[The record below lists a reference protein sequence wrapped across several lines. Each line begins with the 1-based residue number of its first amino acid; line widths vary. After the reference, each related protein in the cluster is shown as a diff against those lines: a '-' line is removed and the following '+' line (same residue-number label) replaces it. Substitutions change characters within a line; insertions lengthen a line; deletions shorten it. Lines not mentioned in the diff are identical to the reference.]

1 MPRCRDKYKTTH
13 PSLCEPPPGAPQHP
27 RSRPRSVPRPQYLR
41 LCDGGAAEGDPVLL
55 HPRHQVGVNSRKTL
69 TNVDLEFSRK
79 VLRLSLERCDLRS
92 VNFVIL
98 ATAIGCVQRANL
110 SEVMSLCIFTF
121 TLTVYTSFLQT
132 VLVPDQVMEI
142 LKRCLASKTLK
153 YFRIDGV
160 HVPEDLNKDAEGKDM
175 ISKLSYQ
182 FNISVIE
189 GVFRS

>member
-1 MPRCRDKYKTTH
+1 MCP
-13 PSLCEPPPGAPQHP
+13 
-27 RSRPRSVPRPQYLR
+27 
-41 LCDGGAAEGDPVLL
+41 
-55 HPRHQVGVNSRKTL
+55 
-69 TNVDLEFSRK
+69 RK
-79 VLRLSLERCDLRS
+79 VLTLGLERCDLRS

-110 SEVMSLCIFTF
+110 SKVQSLDNHFHSAF
-121 TLTVYTSFLQT
+121 HSVSLQT

-153 YFRIDGV
+153 YLRIDGV
-160 HVPEDLNKDAEGKDM
+160 QVPEELNKDEEGKDM
-175 ISKLSYQ
+175 IAKLSYH

>member
-1 MPRCRDKYKTTH
+1 MT
-13 PSLCEPPPGAPQHP
+13 
-27 RSRPRSVPRPQYLR
+27 
-41 LCDGGAAEGDPVLL
+41 LL
-55 HPRHQVGVNSRKTL
+55 ILMS
-69 TNVDLEFSRK
+69 SRK

-110 SEVMSLCIFTF
+110 SEVKSLDNHIHSDSHI
-121 TLTVYTSFLQT
+121 LTSFLQT
-132 VLVPDQVMEI
+132 VLVPDQVIEI

-160 HVPEDLNKDAEGKDM
+160 KVPEELNQDAEGKEM
-175 ISKLSYQ
+175 LGKLSYQ

-189 GVFRS
+189 GVFHS